1 MGKFKPHKGLGKRV
15 KVSGGKKII
24 RRRAGNG
31 HLFSGTP
38 RSQRRRLRR
47 KSRMVG
53 RFERSALR
61 ALGAM

>member
-1 MGKFKPHKGLGKRV
+1 MGKFKPHKGLQKRV
-15 KVSGGKKII
+15 KVSAGKKVV

-38 RSQRRRLRR
+38 RAQRRRLRR
-47 KSRMVG
+47 KVRMIG